1 MTMLRAFLS
10 AVSIAG
16 RCGVS
21 AVCLMT
27 SVCQAQSALPESL
40 LQALR
45 DTGFDAANLSAL
57 VIPAQGG
64 NAKLAHLDTRP
75 MSPASTMKLVT
86 TLVALEELGPT
97 YRWSTTLL
105 ADKPVQKGMLKG
117 PLYLQ
122 GQGDPN
128 FTWDSLRDML
138 RNLRDQGVHRLQGDL
153 VLDRAYFRPV
163 RPDAGVPDFDESPQ
177 AYYNVIPDALLLNGN
192 LLNIALASDGKQTTI
207 RTGPDLQGVRVRTKI
222 ELDDSTCDQWDDDLI
237 KARAQQAGK
246 ANLEIT
252 IAGIFPRNCK
262 SDTQLNVL
270 DRNDYIA
277 RFVRTYWKEIGGS
290 WTGAVKDG
298 VAPAD
303 ATVLFT
309 HRSESLA
316 TIVRLI
322 NKPSDNAMTRS
333 VFMTLGETRPM
344 EARAGSSTQAG
355 ALAVRAWF
363 ARKGLSDANMVLD
376 NGSGLSRIE
385 RISAQQMAGLL
396 QAGARSPW
404 YAEFASSL
412 PIVGTD
418 GTMRKRL
425 KEALGPGR
433 ARIKTG
439 SLRDTAA
446 IAGYV
451 RDPQDREWVVVAFV
465 NADNAARSRPVLDAL
480 IHWVASESAP

>member
-1 MTMLRAFLS
+1 MPRALFS
-10 AVSIAG
+10 ATAVALLCVAG
-16 RCGVS
+16 ICR
-21 AVCLMT
+21 
-27 SVCQAQSALPESL
+27 AQTALPDPVV
-40 LQALR
+40 QALR
-45 DTGFDAANLSAL
+45 DTGFDAANLSVL
-57 VIPAQGG
+57 VVPAQGG
-64 NAKLAHLDTRP
+64 APKLAHLETRP

-97 YRWSTTLL
+97 YRWTTRLL
-105 ADKPVQKGMLKG
+105 ADQDLQQGTRPGVLTG

-128 FTWDSLRDML
+128 FTWDALRDML
-138 RNLRDQGVHRLQGDL
+138 RQLRDQGVRRLQGDL
-153 VLDRAYFRPV
+153 VLDRNYFRPA
-163 RPDAGVPDFDESPQ
+163 RPDVGAPDFDDSPQ

-192 LLNIALASDGKQTTI
+192 LLNLGLASDAKHMAV
-207 RTGPDLQGVRVRTKI
+207 RVGPDLQGVKVETRI
-222 ELDDSTCDQWDDDLI
+222 ALDDGACDKWDDDLV
-237 KARAQQAGK
+237 KARAQPTGSTG
-246 ANLEIT
+246 LHVT
-252 IAGIFPRNCK
+252 LSGSFPRNCRA
-262 SDTQLNVL
+262 DTQLNAL
-270 DRNDYIA
+270 DRNDNIA
-277 RFVRTYWKEIGGS
+277 RFVRAYWKEIGGS
-290 WTGAVKDG
+290 WTGAVRDG
-298 VAPAD
+298 TAPAG
-303 ATVLFT
+303 ARPLVT
-309 HRSESLA
+309 HRSDTLT

-322 NKPSDNAMTRS
+322 NKPSDNAMTRA
-333 VFMTLGETRPM
+333 VFMTLGETRPV

-363 ARKGLSDANMVLD
+363 ARKSLSDAGLVLD

-396 QAGARSPW
+396 QAGAKSPW

-425 KEALGPGR
+425 KDTLGPGR

-451 RDPQDREWVVVAFV
+451 RDPQDRDWVVVAFV

-480 IHWVASESAP
+480 IQWVASEPSVP